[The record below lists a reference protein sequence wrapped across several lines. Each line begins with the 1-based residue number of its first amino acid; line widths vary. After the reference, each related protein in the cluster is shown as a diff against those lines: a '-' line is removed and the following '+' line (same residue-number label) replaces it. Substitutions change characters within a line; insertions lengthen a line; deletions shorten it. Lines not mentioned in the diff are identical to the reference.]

1 MDLFD
6 ADPDRSRRLNDVD
19 GEWWDRLTVDSPLWS
34 SEGSLAREHFPIIDL
49 DPPRHT
55 SANTSDG
62 ADAADAGARPRAR
75 SSWVLVGSLRES
87 AQGLALTPVPEDADV
102 CLAEAEELLFARD
115 RITCAIADRVG
126 RVHGAGQ
133 AKQHGHASTRSWLRT
148 AAGMSVAGAGRLLT
162 LAVELARLPRVRE
175 KFAAG
180 QLAAGV
186 VEAICTATANLSDEH
201 AGVAEP
207 ILLELATKAGAAEVA
222 KAGRYL
228 RAVLDPDGEDR
239 DERAEYGRRFLR
251 VRPGRCGG
259 LEGEFS
265 LPREAAARLRA
276 LLDAYA
282 KPRAEGDDRPL
293 SVRQA
298 DAFIALLEQKIA
310 TELLVLVNAESLP
323 TDHPPA
329 DTDPADTA
337 DTAEAETEAHAGA
350 DGDSDA
356 GAGNADRATTG
367 PRDEESRQPGPDER
381 GTGEHGTSARGTDR
395 RASCERGAGERRARE
410 QRSGECEPHDTAS
423 AASTKSDHT
432 PPVEGEHCDRA
443 ATQTEATHARR
454 PASAWPGDG
463 GRPSGAAPSHAA
475 PSNPA
480 PSNTAPSNP
489 APWGATPSGTAPAQA
504 AQPDPPPEDASAHH
518 THAGPRSAGDC
529 RHAQTTPEDHSDV
542 RRGQDRNDLGCQEP
556 GRQEQGG
563 EEQGRARQDTAD
575 GQGACRCGGAGRCS
589 CATQAP
595 GTAGTP
601 GWGTTGTGQGASPGT
616 PPGTAPGTPGTA
628 PGKPGTAGAP
638 FGTSPGTLLGTAL
651 GTAPGLLLATGQMLP
666 VTSVHRLA
674 RTSTLVRL
682 VMDAEGQVLDMGRKV
697 RLATPAQRRA
707 IFARYATCWIDG
719 CPLPAT
725 MCQIDH
731 ADNWSTGGLTDLK
744 LLGPACQFH
753 NRDRYQHPHR
763 YTRRQ
768 TGTDRWTFTYH
779 RLGATRLRE

>member
-6 ADPDRSRRLNDVD
+6 PDPDRPHRANNPDD
-19 GEWWDRLTVDSPLWS
+19 GWWDRLTADSPLWS
-34 SEGSLAREHFPIIDL
+34 ADGSSARAHFPITDL
-49 DPPRHT
+49 DPPQH
-55 SANTSDG
+55 TSDG
-62 ADAADAGARPRAR
+62 ADAADAGGRPRAR

-87 AQGLALTPVPEDADV
+87 AQALALTPLPEDADV
-102 CLAEAEELLFARD
+102 CLAEAEDLLFARD

-126 RVHGAGQ
+126 RVHAAGQ

-148 AAGMSVAGAGRLLT
+148 AAGMSVAGASRLLT

-201 AGVAEP
+201 AGMAEP

-251 VRPGRCGG
+251 VRPGRGGG

-323 TDHPPA
+323 TDPAPDHPA
-329 DTDPADTA
+329 DPDHADTVDTGDSAPGEAAATSDHDPDGTGSA
-337 DTAEAETEAHAGA
+337 DGSGEADDAVPCAMGDPGHAGGADDPNNLDIGGAGAGAGAEADAGA
-350 DGDSDA
+350 ESDA
-356 GAGNADRATTG
+356 GAASADRATTG
-367 PRDEESRQPGPDER
+367 PRNEEARQPGPDER
-381 GTGEHGTSARGTDR
+381 ETR
-395 RASCERGAGERRARE
+395 ERGAGERRA
-410 QRSGECEPHDTAS
+410 GECEPPDTAS
-423 AASTKSDHT
+423 AASAEGDDT
-432 PPVEGEHCDRA
+432 PPVKGEDRGRA
-443 ATQTEATHARR
+443 GAQTGAPRARR
-454 PASAWPGDG
+454 RGSASPADG
-463 GRPSGAAPSHAA
+463 GG
-475 PSNPA
+475 

-489 APWGATPSGTAPAQA
+489 APWGTAPPGTAPPGTAPSGTAPAQA
-504 AQPDPPPEDASAHH
+504 ARPDPPPEDTAALH
-518 THAGPRSAGDC
+518 THAGPRPA
-529 RHAQTTPEDHSDV
+529 REYP
-542 RRGQDRNDLGCQEP
+542 RGQDTASPGEP
-556 GRQEQGG
+556 PEALSG
-563 EEQGRARQDTAD
+563 T
-575 GQGACRCGGAGRCS
+575 
-589 CATQAP
+589 AP
-595 GTAGTP
+595 GALF
-601 GWGTTGTGQGASPGT
+601 GT
-616 PPGTAPGTPGTA
+616 PPGA
-628 PGKPGTAGAP
+628 
-638 FGTSPGTLLGTAL
+638 LLGTAL
-651 GTAPGLLLATGQMLP
+651 RTELGTVPGLLLATGQMLP

-682 VMDAEGQVLDMGRKV
+682 AMDAQGQVLDMGRKV

-707 IFARYATCWIDG
+707 VFARYATCWIDG

-768 TGTDRWTFTYH
+768 TGTDRWTFTYE
-779 RLGATRLRE
+779 RPRPR